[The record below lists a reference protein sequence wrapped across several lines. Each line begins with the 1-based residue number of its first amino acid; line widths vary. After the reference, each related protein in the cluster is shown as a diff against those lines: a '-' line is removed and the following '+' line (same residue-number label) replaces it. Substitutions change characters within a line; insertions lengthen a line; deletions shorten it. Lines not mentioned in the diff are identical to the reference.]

1 MNTKLA
7 RVWRAYS
14 AIHHVLTEVS
24 HDLNLSTTPEH
35 QTFAQNAEIVFRV
48 LGEDKELSDG
58 LLDSLE
64 KAAQAIKHTARLHQD
79 SGEAKEEN

>member
-1 MNTKLA
+1 MNTKLS
-7 RVWRAYS
+7 RIWRAYE
-14 AIHHVLTEVS
+14 AIHHVLSEVS
-24 HDLNLSTTPEH
+24 HDLDLSTTSEH

-64 KAAQAIKHTARLHQD
+64 KAAQAIHHTTRLHQN